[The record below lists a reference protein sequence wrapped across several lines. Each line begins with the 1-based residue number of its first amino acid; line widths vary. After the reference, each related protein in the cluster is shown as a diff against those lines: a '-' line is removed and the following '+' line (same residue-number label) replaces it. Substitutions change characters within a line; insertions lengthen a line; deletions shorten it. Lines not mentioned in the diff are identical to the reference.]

1 MHVHGPWPH
10 SGLHQDRR
18 PNSDRGPDRHR
29 RRVPGRRQH
38 PAPGRARTRID
49 HCCVHLGR
57 GVARHGGRFW
67 LLRRGGLRNR
77 DRGHRAAGP
86 QTAGGAFLPS
96 QGASPRDRPTARRTS
111 SVNNRSVAIVT
122 DSTSDLPSQLARTR
136 SITIVPLTLHFE
148 GLSLLDGVDIRPSEF
163 YRKLPN
169 ATTHPTTSQPAPG
182 QFAEKYSELLANHDE
197 VVSVHISEKL
207 SGTYASAVQ
216 GAEMTDAKRVHVV
229 DSQLVSMS
237 LGLLTLAASELAAK
251 GASADAVVERISAM
265 RDQVQTYFSVATLEF
280 LRRGG
285 RIGRAS
291 ALLGSVLQVKPV
303 LCIRDG
309 LVTPLERVRTF
320 DRALNRVIDLA
331 REVDRGKGLCVVVG
345 HADAEED
352 AERVARE
359 LEPVAETLMIQP
371 LGPVVGAHAG
381 PGVVGV
387 GCYPADLLPLGIKT
401 AASARARA

>member
-1 MHVHGPWPH
+1 MTV
-10 SGLHQDRR
+10 SE
-18 PNSDRGPDRHR
+18 
-29 RRVPGRRQH
+29 
-38 PAPGRARTRID
+38 
-49 HCCVHLGR
+49 
-57 GVARHGGRFW
+57 
-67 LLRRGGLRNR
+67 
-77 DRGHRAAGP
+77 
-86 QTAGGAFLPS
+86 
-96 QGASPRDRPTARRTS
+96 
-111 SVNNRSVAIVT
+111 VAIVT
-122 DSTSDLPSQLARTR
+122 DSTADLPAQLVKARG
-136 SITIVPLTLHFE
+136 ITIVPLTLNFE
-148 GLSLLDGVDIRPSEF
+148 GRSLLDGVDIRPSEF

-169 ATTHPTTSQPAPG
+169 ATTHPTTSQPSAG
-182 QFAEKYSELLANHDE
+182 RFAETYAQLLGDHVD
-197 VVSVHISEKL
+197 VVSIHISEKL

-216 GAEMTDAKRVHVV
+216 GAQMTDPKRVHVI

-237 LGLLTLAASELAAK
+237 LGLVTLAATEMAAR
-251 GASADAVVERISAM
+251 GASAEAVTEKVTGM
-265 RDQVQTYFSVATLEF
+265 RELVQTYFSVATLEF

-320 DRALNRVIDLA
+320 DRALNRIVELT
-331 REVDRGKGLCVVVG
+331 REVDRGKGLCVIVG
-345 HADAEED
+345 HGDAEAD

-387 GCYPADLLPLGIKT
+387 GCYPADLLPLGIKL
-401 AASARARA
+401 AVPASSVRST

>member
-1 MHVHGPWPH
+1 M
-10 SGLHQDRR
+10 
-18 PNSDRGPDRHR
+18 SD
-29 RRVPGRRQH
+29 
-38 PAPGRARTRID
+38 
-49 HCCVHLGR
+49 
-57 GVARHGGRFW
+57 
-67 LLRRGGLRNR
+67 
-77 DRGHRAAGP
+77 
-86 QTAGGAFLPS
+86 S
-96 QGASPRDRPTARRTS
+96 K
-111 SVNNRSVAIVT
+111 VAIVT
-122 DSTSDLPSQLARTR
+122 DSTSDLPPQLVKSR
-136 SITIVPLTLHFE
+136 SITVVPLTLNFE
-148 GLSLLDGVDIRPSEF
+148 GRSLLDGVDIRPSEF

-182 QFAEKYSELLANHDE
+182 RFAETYSSLLADHAA
-197 VVSVHISEKL
+197 VVSIHISQKL

-216 GAEMTDAKRVHVV
+216 AAEMTDTARVTVI
-229 DSQLVSMS
+229 DSELVSMS
-237 LGLLTLAASELAAK
+237 LGLITLAASQLASQ
-251 GASADAVVERISAM
+251 GMDASAITEQVISM

-320 DRALNRVIDLA
+320 DRALNRIVELT
-331 REVDRGKGLCVVVG
+331 REVNHGNGLCVIVG
-345 HADAEED
+345 HADAEAD

-359 LEPVAETLMIQP
+359 LESITETLMIQP

-387 GCYPADLLPLGIKT
+387 GCYSAELLPLGIKPAAT
-401 AASARARA
+401 AQTKA

>member
-1 MHVHGPWPH
+1 M
-10 SGLHQDRR
+10 
-18 PNSDRGPDRHR
+18 
-29 RRVPGRRQH
+29 
-38 PAPGRARTRID
+38 T
-49 HCCVHLGR
+49 
-57 GVARHGGRFW
+57 
-67 LLRRGGLRNR
+67 
-77 DRGHRAAGP
+77 
-86 QTAGGAFLPS
+86 
-96 QGASPRDRPTARRTS
+96 SPK
-111 SVNNRSVAIVT
+111 VAIVT
-122 DSTSDLPSQLARTR
+122 DSTADLPAQLVKARG
-136 SITIVPLTLHFE
+136 ITIVPLTLNFE
-148 GLSLLDGVDIRPSEF
+148 GRSLLDGVDIKPSEF

-169 ATTHPTTSQPAPG
+169 ATTHPTTSQPSAG
-182 QFAEKYSELLANHDE
+182 RFAEAYQELLADHAD
-197 VVSVHISEKL
+197 VVSIHISEKL

-216 GAEMTDAKRVHVV
+216 GAEMTDPKRVHVI

-237 LGLLTLAASELAAK
+237 LGLVTMAAAEIASR
-251 GASADAVVERISAM
+251 GANADAIVQKVTEM
-265 RDQVQTYFSVATLEF
+265 REQVQTYFSVATLEF

-320 DRALNRVIDLA
+320 DRALNRIVELT
-331 REVDRGKGLCVVVG
+331 REVDRGKGLCVIVG
-345 HADAEED
+345 HGDAEAD

-387 GCYPADLLPLGIKT
+387 GCYAADILPLGIKLGVP
-401 AASARARA
+401 ASSLRSI

>member
-1 MHVHGPWPH
+1 MT
-10 SGLHQDRR
+10 DRK
-18 PNSDRGPDRHR
+18 
-29 RRVPGRRQH
+29 
-38 PAPGRARTRID
+38 
-49 HCCVHLGR
+49 
-57 GVARHGGRFW
+57 
-67 LLRRGGLRNR
+67 
-77 DRGHRAAGP
+77 
-86 QTAGGAFLPS
+86 
-96 QGASPRDRPTARRTS
+96 
-111 SVNNRSVAIVT
+111 VAIVT

-136 SITIVPLTLHFE
+136 SITVVPLTLHFE
-148 GLSLLDGVDIRPSEF
+148 GRSLLDGVDIRPSEF

-182 QFAEKYSELLANHDE
+182 RFAETYGELLTNHDE
-197 VVSVHISEKL
+197 VVSVHISEQL

-216 GAEMTDAKRVHVV
+216 GADMTDPKRVHVV

-237 LGLLTLAASELAAK
+237 LGLLTLAASELAAQ
-251 GASADAVVERISAM
+251 GASAESVVERISAM
-265 RDQVQTYFSVATLEF
+265 RDQVHTYFSVATLEF